1 MNTVERNKEVVR
13 TLYEECIN
21 GGRLEMLEALIAPD
35 FDGPKGERGPHE
47 YRATIDAVLTGFP
60 GVRFQVED
68 LFGEGDRVA
77 ARWTFHAIHGGP
89 FVGLPPSRARVTQ
102 TGNVIF
108 QLRDGQ
114 IVRTWLQVDRLG
126 VLQQIGAVPRSFA
139 SPGPSK
145 PL

>member
-1 MNTVERNKEVVR
+1 MNTVEQNKEVVR
-13 TLYEECIN
+13 ALYEDCIN
-21 GGRLEMLEALIAPD
+21 TGRLDMLEALISPD
-35 FDGPKGERGPHE
+35 FTGPKGERGPHE
-47 YRATIDAVLTGFP
+47 YRATIDAVRTGFP
-60 GVRFQVED
+60 GVRFHLED

-77 ARWTFHAIHGGP
+77 ARWRFEAIHGGP

-102 TGNVIF
+102 AGNVIF

-114 IVRTWLQVDRLG
+114 IVHAWLQADRLG

-139 SPGPSK
+139 SPSK